1 MQPVAGGT
9 PPKGAQGTMPLK
21 QKPAVKQQGGGTF
34 RLTSDA
40 KKAPKESLPASV
52 RFVSDAVRSDKV
64 VFVAGATGRTGARI
78 VRELLSAGFVVRAG
92 ARNVEEAEKVL
103 DLAVTYGAIPADQ
116 AERIVVV
123 PFDIEDEST
132 FVEALGDANKVV
144 CAVGASETAVFDT
157 TGPQR
162 IDGDGTTSL
171 IEAATAL
178 GLDQFI
184 LISSLGTGKLG
195 WPASV
200 LNLFWGVLTQKR
212 KSEVVLERS
221 GLRYV
226 IIRPGGME
234 KPTDAYKE
242 THQVVLA
249 PRDTRF
255 GGQVSRLQVAELVAA
270 AASDAGL
277 AENKVLEVVAET
289 SAPQLSY
296 QALLTGIESDISAEA
311 QLKAREAT
319 AEAETQL
326 AAAQEALAAAR
337 SAAAEAEEQLAE
349 VAAEVKEA
357 RAREAEFQ
365 REVAPVL
372 AAGAAAEAALVDARE
387 AAALAVREEAA
398 ARAVLDAAKRAA
410 ATGELLSEE
419 DQLEVAQEFLNPPPP
434 PAPKAKAAPPPKK
447 GAASTQAVEGSADG
461 SVDPEGEE
469 SEEGKAPV
477 AKTSAKDY
485 NPLMFFQPKQAAAP
499 VAAAAMGGAEAAA
512 DVEGEEEVEEVEEE
526 EQAPP
531 QRKQSG
537 FDSFFNFMVPKIA
550 TPKAE
555 VEESVDEE
563 EEQTEVEE
571 TPAVPVPVTNQA
583 AALSAS
589 ARASATE
596 VVRVT
601 PPAPV
606 KAVAAGVEKAVATPV
621 KAVVA
626 EVKQAVA
633 APVKAVVEEVKQA
646 VAAPIKAAA
655 VEVVKAVAVPAMA
668 AAPDVPEPAAAA
680 VAAAAPP
687 PPPQQTGW
695 FASMFAAPLQLEDDT
710 KLRIPQAEDPAP
722 RKRPPPGRPA
732 PVAQEVTQS
741 EGETNS
747 ERRKRVMDEAKAR
760 MAGEQT
766 AVMSGKREE

>member
-184 LISSLGTGKLG
+184 LISSLGTGKVGAAAGKQHSSGTHQACKDLG
-195 WPASV
+195 HRWC
-200 LNLFWGVLTQKR
+200 
-212 KSEVVLERS
+212 VLERS

-242 THQVVLA
+242 THQMVLA
-249 PRDTRF
+249 PRDTI
-255 GGQVSRLQVAELVAA
+255 GPQPLTVSRLQVAELVAA
-270 AASDAGL
+270 AALDVDL

-296 QALLTGIESDISAEA
+296 QALLKGIESDISAEA

-319 AEAETQL
+319 AEAEKQL
-326 AAAQEALAAAR
+326 AAAQETLAAAR

-372 AAGAAAEAALVDARE
+372 AAGAAAESALVDARE

-410 ATGELLSEE
+410 AEGELLSEE
-419 DQLEVAQEFLNPPPP
+419 DQMEVAQEFLNPPPP
-434 PAPKAKAAPPPKK
+434 PEPKAKVAPPPKK
-447 GAASTQAVEGSADG
+447 GAVSKQAVEGSADG
-461 SVDPEGEE
+461 SVDVEEEE
-469 SEEGKAPV
+469 SEEEEAPV
-477 AKTSAKDY
+477 AKKSAKDF
-485 NPLMFFQPKQAAAP
+485 NPLMFFQPKQPAAP
-499 VAAAAMGGAEAAA
+499 AAAASM
-512 DVEGEEEVEEVEEE
+512 EEVEEAAEVAGEDAEVEESVDE

-563 EEQTEVEE
+563 EEEEQTEVEE
-571 TPAVPVPVTNQA
+571 TPVAPEPVTNKA

-606 KAVAAGVEKAVATPV
+606 KAVAAEVEKAVATPV
-621 KAVVA
+621 KAVVGA
-626 EVKQAVA
+626 VKQAVA

-680 VAAAAPP
+680 VASAPP

-710 KLRIPQAEDPAP
+710 K
-722 RKRPPPGRPA
+722 
-732 PVAQEVTQS
+732 S

-760 MAGEQT
+760 MAGEQ
-766 AVMSGKREE
+766 AVVMSGKSEE